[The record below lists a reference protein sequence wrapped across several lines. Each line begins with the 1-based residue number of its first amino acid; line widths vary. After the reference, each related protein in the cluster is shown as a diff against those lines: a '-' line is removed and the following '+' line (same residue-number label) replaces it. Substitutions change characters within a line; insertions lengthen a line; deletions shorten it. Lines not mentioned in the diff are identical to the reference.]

1 MQAIFHGVRGSVPVS
16 GQEFAS
22 FGGHTTCLEI
32 RTKDVQI
39 IIDAGSGFQ
48 NVGIAEDGLVIIA
61 FSHFHHDHIQGFAFN
76 KDLLTGKR
84 DILVTSGLC
93 NPSALQKNIQTY
105 FDGAF
110 FPIDLVGQMTRLRF
124 IEFAELRKILRGV
137 MEARTMPLRHPGGS
151 AAFSFGTSQAKICT
165 LFDNE
170 FDPSQD
176 AEFLE
181 FINDAKLIV
190 WDGMF
195 CDQEMPMRLGWGHS
209 SIEEGV
215 AFFQRA
221 RSVSQDMRMAI
232 THHAPYR
239 TDEQLRAFEED
250 LLMPGVFLV
259 RQNQQLNL

>member
-76 KDLLTGKR
+76 KDLLTGKEISSSHR
-84 DILVTSGLC
+84 SL

-110 FPIDLVGQMTRLRF
+110 FQLTL
-124 IEFAELRKILRGV
+124 L
-137 MEARTMPLRHPGGS
+137 
-151 AAFSFGTSQAKICT
+151 AK
-165 LFDNE
+165 
-170 FDPSQD
+170 
-176 AEFLE
+176 
-181 FINDAKLIV
+181 
-190 WDGMF
+190 
-195 CDQEMPMRLGWGHS
+195 
-209 SIEEGV
+209 
-215 AFFQRA
+215 
-221 RSVSQDMRMAI
+221 
-232 THHAPYR
+232 
-239 TDEQLRAFEED
+239 
-250 LLMPGVFLV
+250 
-259 RQNQQLNL
+259 